1 MQFRP
6 KEGTMRITAFSI
18 CLVLSAT
25 TLASAQARP
34 KDEAG
39 IRDNVAAYVAAINAR
54 DERKIGAV
62 FAPDADLVFFDG
74 PRLVGP
80 DTIAKT
86 HRETL
91 ASWPPTRTFSLEV
104 TNIRFLGPDL
114 ALIETIG
121 RFSEGEMRSNRGT
134 ILVTRRDGH
143 WQWTALRVYPAER
156 D

>member
-1 MQFRP
+1 MQFRL
-6 KEGTMRITAFSI
+6 KEETMRITVLSI

-39 IRDNVAAYVAAINAR
+39 IRDNVAAYVAAVNAR

-86 HRETL
+86 HSETL
-91 ASWPPTRTFSLEV
+91 ASWPPTRKFSLEV

-121 RFSEGEMRSNRGT
+121 RFTEGDMRSNRGT

-143 WQWTALRVYPAER
+143 WQWTAVRVYQAER

>member
-1 MQFRP
+1 
-6 KEGTMRITAFSI
+6 MRITVLAF
-18 CLVLSAT
+18 CLILSTT

-39 IRDNVAAYVAAINAR
+39 IRDNVAAYVAAVNAR

-62 FAPDADLVFFDG
+62 FAPDADAVFFDS
-74 PRLVGP
+74 PRRVGR
-80 DTIAKT
+80 DSIAKA
-86 HRETL
+86 HSEAL
-91 ASWPPTRTFSLEV
+91 ASWPPTRKFSLEV

-121 RFSEGEMRSNRGT
+121 RFSEGDMRSNRGT

-143 WQWTALRVYPAER
+143 WQWTAVRVYQAER

>member
-1 MQFRP
+1 
-6 KEGTMRITAFSI
+6 MRITVLSI

-39 IRDNVAAYVAAINAR
+39 IRDNVAAYAAAVNSR
-54 DERKIGAV
+54 DEGKIGAV

-80 DTIAKT
+80 DTIVKT

-91 ASWPPTRTFSLEV
+91 ASWPPTRKFSLEV

-114 ALIETIG
+114 ALIDTIG
-121 RFSEGEMRSNRGT
+121 RFSEGDMRSNRGT
-134 ILVTRRDGH
+134 ILVTRRDGR
-143 WQWTALRVYPAER
+143 WLWTALRVYPAER